1 MFDKYSFKELENAHN
16 LAKQITIN
24 PWKPIQNSIKK
35 RKKKQPKIIKNI
47 QKSTKNTPRKASG
60 HCRGSR
66 WGKMAQ
72 KEVGYRILGSP
83 GTPWGTPKSPKSQK
97 NEVQKSIKIQNDLK
111 EPLKAISGCQKLHK
125 AFKNESK
132 MTFESE
138 TTDF

>member
-16 LAKQITIN
+16 LAKQITKN

-72 KEVGYRILGSP
+72 KEVGYRILGV
-83 GTPWGTPKSPKSQK
+83 PWDPLGDPKIVKKSK
-97 NEVQKSIKIQNDLK
+97 K
-111 EPLKAISGCQKLHK
+111 
-125 AFKNESK
+125 
-132 MTFESE
+132 
-138 TTDF
+138 